1 MPKSTINSLDNVT
14 APSAGAQDQNP
25 KIRQIEHFCAALD
38 EKIQAHGCK
47 GSLVTVV
54 SHDTFEGF
62 EGRITW
68 SGIDKYREGV
78 EVVAVA
84 FTKDFLGDDIVKS
97 PDEEYGPSAFFDRG
111 QVSIIEPSPQVE
123 KWLNLRARYHAKI
136 DELLAEQDQS

>member
-1 MPKSTINSLDNVT
+1 MPKTTINSLDNVT

-25 KIRQIEHFCAALD
+25 KIRQIEARCAALD
-38 EKIQAHGCK
+38 AKIQAHGCK

-54 SHDTFEGF
+54 SDDVHEGF

-68 SGIDKYREGV
+68 SGIDRYREGV
-78 EVVAVA
+78 EKVAVA

-111 QVSIIEPSPQVE
+111 QVAIIEASPAVE
-123 KWLNLRARYHAKI
+123 QMLNMKARYDAKI